1 MIPVWKCKSI
11 RFYLLTSTKYK
22 DKFWGSLSPE
32 IVVKNKKLHV
42 NNIYVVGVCIQ
53 GYYSSNLL
61 ILLNVQKTC
70 ILCQKILTKKY
81 FMKWKKH
88 IFLKAFVFLN
98 KKHICRLVGFG
109 GFWRGGGFRISKS
122 EFEVEPNLLYW

>member
-1 MIPVWKCKSI
+1 MV
-11 RFYLLTSTKYK
+11 KYK
-22 DKFWGSLSPE
+22 
-32 IVVKNKKLHV
+32 KLRV

-61 ILLNVQKTC
+61 ILLNVHKTC

-81 FMKWKKH
+81 FVKLKKH

-98 KKHICRLVGFG
+98 KKHSCRLVGLG
-109 GFWRGGGFRISKS
+109 GGGGFRIPKF
-122 EFEVEPNLLYW
+122 EFELEPKRLY